1 MAAYDLEEQEQLSAM
16 KAWWEKHGNLVSWLA
31 TAVAVVVLGVQGWR
45 WYQANQAAEAG
56 AIYASV
62 LQSVEKS
69 DPAKSRMFAGNLVS
83 KFPGLVA
90 ADLGALLASKAEVD
104 AGDLKGA
111 ALKLQWVIDNS
122 KDPAL
127 RDMARLR
134 MAVVQ
139 IEQKSFD
146 EALKTLQPA
155 PETPFVTRFEDLRG
169 DAYWAKGAN
178 KEAAAAYKRAIEAYD
193 KSSDNA
199 TGAAFKNA
207 IETKLEALGEV

>member
-69 DPAKSRMFAGNLVS
+69 DPAKSRTFAGNLVS

-127 RDMARLR
+127 RDIARLR
-134 MAVVQ
+134 MA
-139 IEQKSFD
+139 
-146 EALKTLQPA
+146 
-155 PETPFVTRFEDLRG
+155 
-169 DAYWAKGAN
+169 AYQN
-178 KEAAAAYKRAIEAYD
+178 E
-193 KSSDNA
+193 
-199 TGAAFKNA
+199 
-207 IETKLEALGEV
+207 